1 MILMTE
7 EIAKNNSNSHTE
19 IIQDTTKYLK
29 KDYFQPDAFVFS
41 ALEKSTYLFSL
52 YYSKAVISPIK
63 EDDSIESDA
72 FLQQGDFIGLGNEM
86 FEGSKPLTGE
96 AYDILIKVW
105 ERSLKN
111 TSIIEGML

>member
-1 MILMTE
+1 MRISIDKDSDFSIHNLPFGIYSLNDSPKRVAVAIGDFILDLV
-7 EIAKNNSNSHTE
+7 EIQKLGIFDALN
-19 IIQDTTKYLK
+19 IPLK
-29 KDYFQPDAFVFS
+29 V
-41 ALEKSTYLFSL
+41 LENDVLN
-52 YYSKAVISPIK
+52 
-63 EDDSIESDA
+63 
-72 FLQQGDFIGLGNEM
+72 DFIGLGNEM